1 MWFLGRSRSQV
12 SDTRDQEVGTPPPP
26 PPSSL
31 RGNIS
36 LMTQSFVSLW
46 QIAQREKKKK
56 KPVSADKELK
66 KASKDS
72 WPKNNLGQ
80 SEKNV
85 QLYAG

>member
-1 MWFLGRSRSQV
+1 MNDPVLCFFMANS
-12 SDTRDQEVGTPPPP
+12 
-26 PPSSL
+26 
-31 RGNIS
+31 
-36 LMTQSFVSLW
+36 
-46 QIAQREKKKK
+46 REKKKM
-56 KPVSADKELK
+56 PVSADKELK

>member
-1 MWFLGRSRSQV
+1 
-12 SDTRDQEVGTPPPP
+12 
-26 PPSSL
+26 
-31 RGNIS
+31 
-36 LMTQSFVSLW
+36 MTQSFVSLW
-46 QIAQREKKKK
+46 QIAEREKKM
-56 KPVSADKELK
+56 PVSADKELK